1 MVFSIIHYSCPGRV
15 PFSIDLHSA
24 RRLGL
29 TEDYLKT
36 GKLQSEFLQRLLG
49 KIDIPDKRVV
59 IGPGIGEDAAA
70 IDMGDLYLIVK
81 CDPIT
86 FVQDRI
92 GWYAVNINANDI
104 AAMGGKPRWFLV
116 TMLLPEEGTTTTMI
130 ETIMHDLQD
139 SCKELG
145 ISLIGGHTEVT
156 RGLRQPILSGTM
168 LGEAEKTKLIQN
180 SNIGKGDL
188 LYLTR
193 GVAIEA
199 TSIIA
204 REKRDEV
211 IARFGEDFYNRCLR
225 FIEDPGISV
234 MDDARRIRD
243 AEHAPSITGMHDPT
257 EGGVLMGGCEMAAAA
272 GVGLVIDTAKV
283 PVYEE
288 TRLLC
293 DHFSLSPHGLIASGA
308 LLVAVNPADRERLE
322 SLFNENG
329 ISLIGEFLAKG
340 EGTFLLEGEKRVSFQ
355 PSARDEITRL
365 FD

>member
-1 MVFSIIHYSCPGRV
+1 MTCIFFDQSTI
-15 PFSIDLHSA
+15 FQE

-29 TEDYLKT
+29 AEGFLKT
-36 GKLQSEFLQRLLG
+36 GKLQSEFLQKLLG
-49 KIDIPDKRVV
+49 KIDILDERVV

-70 IDMGDLYLIVK
+70 IDMGEQYLIVK
-81 CDPIT
+81 SDPIT

-130 ETIMHDLQD
+130 ETIMRDLQD
-139 SCKELG
+139 SCAELG

-156 RGLRQPILSGTM
+156 RGLHQPILSGTM
-168 LGEAEKTKLIQN
+168 LGEAEKTKLIRN
-180 SNIGKGDL
+180 SCIEEGDL
-188 LYLTR
+188 LYITR

-204 REKRDEV
+204 REKKDEV
-211 IARFGEDFYNRCLR
+211 VARFGRDFYNRCLR
-225 FIEDPGISV
+225 FIEEPGISV
-234 MDDARRIRD
+234 MEDARRIND
-243 AEHAPSITGMHDPT
+243 AKHAPRITGMHDPT
-257 EGGVLMGGCEMAAAA
+257 EGGVLMGACEMAAAA
-272 GVGLVIDTAKV
+272 GTGLAIDTTKV
-283 PVYEE
+283 PVFEE

-293 DHFSLSPHGLIASGA
+293 DHFNLSPFGLIASGA
-308 LLVAVNPADRERLE
+308 LLVAVKPADRERLE
-322 SLFNENG
+322 SLFDKKG
-329 ISLIGEFLAKG
+329 ISPIGEFLAKG
-340 EGTFLLEGEKRVSFQ
+340 EGTYLKDRGHKTPLQ